1 MDIQHPTHAGRKT
14 VHGEVHAAIQ
24 PAQRLPVG
32 THSAFRPGIGTIQT
46 GTAQGTER
54 QLLIHRQGILSTQVD
69 GSSQRRRTASGI
81 AHILQIGEIRKLVA
95 ITVHLV
101 IQGSTRTTAHSGI
114 METVENKL
122 VLGIHRLHV
131 VAPVDET
138 QVHHGSTHPPVVVN
152 LIFST
157 QIQCHAESVQ
167 SESIHV
173 HIVHMLILA
182 LCAVWRNVVRVVIL
196 RNLALVSK
204 ALHGNLRS
212 SLTRKRPLVCARK
225 ISLHILQI
233 HVGSAHTQQELQLG
247 THSQFFV
254 NLMGMAQRQLS
265 VGTGTQTHIADVVI
279 LVARVLGKLKELVR
293 KHHAEA
299 GLLAQFDGIVSAK
312 RLEASGKDGEVHI
325 AHNLIVALA
334 EPLQRIACR
343 DVRVHEGGHTL
354 LSRLSEHRIL
364 HHHVLVAEVTT
375 GIHADVS
382 QSRDRDETA

>member
-1 MDIQHPTHAGRKT
+1 MDVQHPTHAGRKT

-24 PAQRLPVG
+24 PSQRLPVG
-32 THSAFRPGIGTIQT
+32 THPTLSPGVGTVQT
-46 GTAQGTER
+46 GTAQGSER
-54 QLLIHRQGILSTQVD
+54 QLLIHRQGVFSTQVD

-95 ITVHLV
+95 VTVHLV
-101 IQGSTRTTAHSGI
+101 IQGSARTAAHSGI

-182 LCAVWRNVVRVVIL
+182 LCAVWRNVARVVIL

-204 ALHGNLRS
+204 ALHGNLCG
-212 SLTRKRPLVCARK
+212 SLTRKRPLVCARQ
-225 ISLHILQI
+225 ISLHILQF

-265 VGTGTQTHIADVVI
+265 V
-279 LVARVLGKLKELVR
+279 
-293 KHHAEA
+293 
-299 GLLAQFDGIVSAK
+299 
-312 RLEASGKDGEVHI
+312 
-325 AHNLIVALA
+325 
-334 EPLQRIACR
+334 
-343 DVRVHEGGHTL
+343 
-354 LSRLSEHRIL
+354 
-364 HHHVLVAEVTT
+364 
-375 GIHADVS
+375 
-382 QSRDRDETA
+382 